1 MAVLTLP
8 GVKRFWKNVKEYIDS
23 RILASQNTFPTKVS
37 DLQNDA
43 GYYNQSTLPAINNGI
58 LTIQKNGQNV
68 STFSANQSSNA
79 TANIQV
85 PTKVSELQNDS
96 GYLTEHQDLSDFATK
111 QDISNLI
118 DSAPTTL
125 DTLKELA
132 DAIGNNPDFA
142 STLATQIASK
152 ADDDAVV
159 HKHGSET
166 IPGEKKFVLPII
178 GSVTGNAGTADE
190 FKSEKYIVLSGDV
203 TGSGYSKA
211 NWTVQTSLAPSGVS
225 EGVYGQLTDVLD
237 TKSLDI
243 KIPEITVDS
252 KGRITNIENHV
263 VNCEI
268 PDTTY
273 SAGTGLSLNGTQFN
287 VTSIAGNSNLQWNAE
302 VTLGTVGGFAIKAKL
317 PANPITEG
325 DVIID
330 GYVTGSGS
338 FDKDGNCHITV
349 TPNISDT
356 PSVWYVGKTNAADKW
371 GDDENGNPWGSTQN
385 HPFATLG
392 YAITQTNIHTFPGN
406 TIQIKV
412 LDGGSYIDSDYRG
425 VVVNCNTYV
434 ESAASSRPSFRCSWE
449 ISFNSVSSLSL
460 DGIDLRCSIAPSAPI
475 NGQTFFRCYGS
486 GRLAF
491 VHGCRMIIDNNN
503 FGTNV
508 WGFIILYDNVELGLD
523 VRDSQPALYL
533 ELANAGTTIYS
544 YCICFSDRSTFSAMA
559 KDSSDPNLVINAP
572 AGTKI
577 VGEAIRVDR
586 SNSVAQYDAANVHD
600 GIRERFLIDWNIADD
615 SELRQVYLHKYA
627 YLGLRK
633 NPAKGRALPG
643 SSVGTIADGA
653 DYDQLDA

>member
-43 GYYNQSTLPAINNGI
+43 GYYNQSTLPAINTGI

-68 STFSANQSSNA
+68 STFSANQNSNT

-85 PTKVSELQNDS
+85 PTKVSELTNDS

-132 DAIGNNPDFA
+132 DAIGNDPDFA
-142 STLATQIASK
+142 STIATQIASK
-152 ADDDAVV
+152 ADDSNTV
-159 HKHGSET
+159 HKSGTET
-166 IPGEKKFVLPII
+166 IPGEKEFVLPIK
-178 GSVTGNAGTADE
+178 GSVTGNAGTANE

-203 TGSGYSKA
+203 TGSAFSKG
-211 NWTVQTSLAPSGVS
+211 NWTVTTTLAPSGVS
-225 EGVYGQLTDVLD
+225 EGVYGQLTDVLN

-268 PDTTY
+268 PD
-273 SAGTGLSLNGTQFN
+273 N
-287 VTSIAGNSNLQWNAE
+287 
-302 VTLGTVGGFAIKAKL
+302 
-317 PANPITEG
+317 G

-412 LDGGSYIDSDYRG
+412 LDGGSYIDSDFRG

-544 YCICFSDRSTFSAMA
+544 YCICFSDRSAFSAMA

-572 AGTKI
+572 TGTKI
-577 VGEAIRVDR
+577 VGEAIRVER
-586 SNSVAQYDAANVHD
+586 SNSVGQYDAANVHD

-633 NPAKGRALPG
+633 NPAKGQALPG

>member
-37 DLQNDA
+37 ELQNDA

-58 LTIQKNGQNV
+58 LTIQKNGKNV
-68 STFSANQSSNA
+68 STFSANQSSNT

-96 GYLTEHQDLSDFATK
+96 GFLTEHQDLSDFATK

-132 DAIGNNPDFA
+132 DAIGNDPDFA

-152 ADDDAVV
+152 ADDSAVV
-159 HKHGSET
+159 HKSGTET
-166 IPGEKKFVLPII
+166 IPGEKEFVLPIK

-203 TGSGYSKA
+203 TGSAYSKG

-252 KGRITNIENHV
+252 KGRITNIV
-263 VNCEI
+263 
-268 PDTTY
+268 DR
-273 SAGTGLSLNGTQFN
+273 N
-287 VTSIAGNSNLQWNAE
+287 VTATSTAGNSNLQWNTE
-302 VTLGTVGGFAIKAKL
+302 ITLGTVGGLAIKAKL

-356 PSVWYVGKTNAADKW
+356 PSVWYVGKTNAVDKW

-533 ELANAGTTIYS
+533 ELANAGTTIAGS
-544 YCICFSDRSTFSAMA
+544 YCICFSDRSAFSAMT

>member
-68 STFSANQSSNA
+68 STFSANQNSNT

-85 PTKVSELQNDS
+85 PTKVSELTNDS

-132 DAIGNNPDFA
+132 DAIGNDPDFA
-142 STLATQIASK
+142 STIATQIASK
-152 ADDDAVV
+152 ADDSNTV
-159 HKHGSET
+159 HKSGTET
-166 IPGEKKFVLPII
+166 IPGEKEFVLPIK
-178 GSVTGNAGTADE
+178 GSVTGNAGTANE

-203 TGSGYSKA
+203 TGSAFSKG
-211 NWTVQTSLAPSGVS
+211 NWTVTTTLAPSGVS
-225 EGVYGQLTDVLD
+225 EGVYGQLTDVLN

-268 PDTTY
+268 PD
-273 SAGTGLSLNGTQFN
+273 N
-287 VTSIAGNSNLQWNAE
+287 
-302 VTLGTVGGFAIKAKL
+302 
-317 PANPITEG
+317 G

-412 LDGGSYIDSDYRG
+412 LDGGSYIDSDFRG

-544 YCICFSDRSTFSAMA
+544 YCICFSDRSAFSAMA

-572 AGTKI
+572 TGTKI
-577 VGEAIRVDR
+577 VGEAIRVER
-586 SNSVAQYDAANVHD
+586 SNSVGQYDAANVHD

-633 NPAKGRALPG
+633 NPAKGQALPG

>member
-58 LTIQKNGQNV
+58 LTIQKNGKNV

-142 STLATQIASK
+142 STLATQVASK

-166 IPGEKKFVLPII
+166 IPGEKEFVLPIK

-252 KGRITNIENHV
+252 KGRITNIV
-263 VNCEI
+263 
-268 PDTTY
+268 DR
-273 SAGTGLSLNGTQFN
+273 N
-287 VTSIAGNSNLQWNAE
+287 VTATSTAGNSNLQWNTE
-302 VTLGTVGGFAIKAKL
+302 ITLGTVGGLAIKAKL

-338 FDKDGNCHITV
+338 FDKDGNCRITV

-460 DGIDLRCSIAPSAPI
+460 DGIDFRCSIAPSAPI

-533 ELANAGTTIYS
+533 ELANAGTTIAGS
-544 YCICFSDRSTFSAMA
+544 YCICFSDRSAFSAMA

>member
-68 STFSANQSSNA
+68 STFSANQNSNA

-85 PTKVSELQNDS
+85 PTKVSELTNDS

-132 DAIGNNPDFA
+132 DAIGNDPDFA
-142 STLATQIASK
+142 STIATQIASK
-152 ADDDAVV
+152 ADDSNTV
-159 HKHGSET
+159 HKSGTET
-166 IPGEKKFVLPII
+166 IPGEKEFVLPIK
-178 GSVTGNAGTADE
+178 GSVTGNAGTANE

-203 TGSGYSKA
+203 TGSAFSKG
-211 NWTVQTSLAPSGVS
+211 NWTVTTTLAPSGVS
-225 EGVYGQLTDVLD
+225 EGVYGQLTDVLN

-268 PDTTY
+268 PD
-273 SAGTGLSLNGTQFN
+273 N
-287 VTSIAGNSNLQWNAE
+287 
-302 VTLGTVGGFAIKAKL
+302 
-317 PANPITEG
+317 G

-385 HPFATLG
+385 HPFATLS

-544 YCICFSDRSTFSAMA
+544 YCICFSDRSAFSAMA

-572 AGTKI
+572 TGTKI
-577 VGEAIRVDR
+577 VGEAIRVER
-586 SNSVAQYDAANVHD
+586 SNSVGQYDAANVHD

-633 NPAKGRALPG
+633 NPAKGQALPG

>member
-43 GYYNQSTLPAINNGI
+43 GYYNQNTLPAINNGI

-68 STFSANQSSNA
+68 STFSANQNSNT

-85 PTKVSELQNDS
+85 PTKVSELTNDS

-142 STLATQIASK
+142 STLATQVASK
-152 ADDDAVV
+152 ADDSNTV
-159 HKHGSET
+159 HKSGTET
-166 IPGEKKFVLPII
+166 IPGEKEFVLPIK
-178 GSVTGNAGTADE
+178 GSVTGNAGTANE

-203 TGSGYSKA
+203 TGSAFSKG
-211 NWTVQTSLAPSGVS
+211 NWTVTTTLAPSGVS
-225 EGVYGQLTDVLD
+225 EGVYGQLTDVLN

-268 PDTTY
+268 PD
-273 SAGTGLSLNGTQFN
+273 N
-287 VTSIAGNSNLQWNAE
+287 
-302 VTLGTVGGFAIKAKL
+302 
-317 PANPITEG
+317 G

-412 LDGGSYIDSDYRG
+412 LDGGSYIDSDFRG

-544 YCICFSDRSTFSAMA
+544 YCICFSDRSAFSAMT

-572 AGTKI
+572 TGTKI
-577 VGEAIRVDR
+577 VGEAIRVER
-586 SNSVAQYDAANVHD
+586 SNSVGQYDAANVHD

-633 NPAKGRALPG
+633 NPAKGQALPG

>member
-68 STFSANQSSNA
+68 STFSANQNSNT

-85 PTKVSELQNDS
+85 PTKVSELTNDS

-132 DAIGNNPDFA
+132 DAIGNDPDFA
-142 STLATQIASK
+142 STIATQIASK
-152 ADDDAVV
+152 ADDSNTV
-159 HKHGSET
+159 HKSGTET
-166 IPGEKKFVLPII
+166 IPGEKEFVLPIK
-178 GSVTGNAGTADE
+178 GSVTGNAGTANE

-203 TGSGYSKA
+203 TGSAFSKG
-211 NWTVQTSLAPSGVS
+211 NWTVTTTLAPSGVS
-225 EGVYGQLTDVLD
+225 EGVYGQLTDVLN

-268 PDTTY
+268 PD
-273 SAGTGLSLNGTQFN
+273 N
-287 VTSIAGNSNLQWNAE
+287 
-302 VTLGTVGGFAIKAKL
+302 
-317 PANPITEG
+317 G

-412 LDGGSYIDSDYRG
+412 LDGGSYIDVDYHG

-544 YCICFSDRSTFSAMA
+544 YCICFSDRSAFSAMT

-572 AGTKI
+572 TGTKI
-577 VGEAIRVDR
+577 VGEAIRVER
-586 SNSVAQYDAANVHD
+586 SNSVGQYDAANVHD

-633 NPAKGRALPG
+633 NPAKGQALPG

>member
-68 STFSANQSSNA
+68 STFSANQNSNA

-85 PTKVSELQNDS
+85 PTKVSELTNDS

-132 DAIGNNPDFA
+132 DAIGNDPDFA
-142 STLATQIASK
+142 STIATQIASK
-152 ADDDAVV
+152 ADDSNTV
-159 HKHGSET
+159 HKSGTET
-166 IPGEKKFVLPII
+166 IPGEKEFVLPIK
-178 GSVTGNAGTADE
+178 GSVTGNAGTANE

-203 TGSGYSKA
+203 TGSAFSKG
-211 NWTVQTSLAPSGVS
+211 NWTVTTTLAPSGVS
-225 EGVYGQLTDVLD
+225 EGVYGQLTDVLN

-268 PDTTY
+268 PD
-273 SAGTGLSLNGTQFN
+273 N
-287 VTSIAGNSNLQWNAE
+287 
-302 VTLGTVGGFAIKAKL
+302 
-317 PANPITEG
+317 G

-412 LDGGSYIDSDYRG
+412 LDGGSYIDSDYRS

-449 ISFNSVSSLSL
+449 ISFNSVSLLSL
-460 DGIDLRCSIAPSAPI
+460 DGIDFRCSIAPSAPI

-486 GRLAF
+486 GQLAF

-503 FGTNV
+503 FGTNA
-508 WGFIILYDNVELGLD
+508 WGFIILYDNVELGLN

-544 YCICFSDRSTFSAMA
+544 YCICFSDRSALSAMT

-577 VGEAIRVDR
+577 VGEAIRVER
-586 SNSVAQYDAANVHD
+586 SNSVSLYNAANVHD
-600 GIRERFLIDWNIADD
+600 GIRERFFIDWNIADD

-633 NPAKGRALPG
+633 NPAKGQALPG

>member
-68 STFSANQSSNA
+68 STFSANQNSNA

-85 PTKVSELQNDS
+85 PTKVSELTNDS

-132 DAIGNNPDFA
+132 DAIGNDPDFA
-142 STLATQIASK
+142 STIATQIASK
-152 ADDDAVV
+152 ADDSNTV
-159 HKHGSET
+159 HKSGTET
-166 IPGEKKFVLPII
+166 IPGEKEFVLPIK
-178 GSVTGNAGTADE
+178 GSVTGNAGTANE

-203 TGSGYSKA
+203 TGSAFSKG
-211 NWTVQTSLAPSGVS
+211 NWTVTTTLAPSGVS
-225 EGVYGQLTDVLD
+225 EGVYGQLTDVLN

-268 PDTTY
+268 PD
-273 SAGTGLSLNGTQFN
+273 N
-287 VTSIAGNSNLQWNAE
+287 
-302 VTLGTVGGFAIKAKL
+302 
-317 PANPITEG
+317 G

-412 LDGGSYIDSDYRG
+412 LDGGSYIDSYYRG

-449 ISFNSVSSLSL
+449 ISFNSVSSLSF
-460 DGIDLRCSIAPSAPI
+460 DGIDFRCSIAPSAPI

-544 YCICFSDRSTFSAMA
+544 YCICFSDRSAFSAMA

-572 AGTKI
+572 TGTKI
-577 VGEAIRVDR
+577 VGEAIRVER
-586 SNSVAQYDAANVHD
+586 SNSVGQYDAANVHD

>member
-43 GYYNQSTLPAINNGI
+43 GYYNQSTLPPINNGI

-68 STFSANQSSNA
+68 STFSANQNSNT

-132 DAIGNNPDFA
+132 DAIGNDPDFA
-142 STLATQIASK
+142 STIATQIASK
-152 ADDDAVV
+152 ADDSAVV

-166 IPGEKKFVLPII
+166 IPGEKEFVLPIK

-190 FKSEKYIVLSGDV
+190 FKSEKFIVLSGDV
-203 TGSGYSKA
+203 TGSAFSKG
-211 NWTVQTSLAPSGVS
+211 NWTVTTTLAPSGVS
-225 EGVYGQLTDVLD
+225 EGVYGQLTDVLN

-268 PDTTY
+268 PD
-273 SAGTGLSLNGTQFN
+273 N
-287 VTSIAGNSNLQWNAE
+287 
-302 VTLGTVGGFAIKAKL
+302 
-317 PANPITEG
+317 G

-385 HPFATLG
+385 HPFATLS

-449 ISFNSVSSLSL
+449 ISFNSVSSLSF
-460 DGIDLRCSIAPSAPI
+460 DGIDFRCSIAPSAPI

-486 GRLAF
+486 GQLAF

-503 FGTNV
+503 FGTNA

-544 YCICFSDRSTFSAMA
+544 YCICFSDRSALSAMT

-577 VGEAIRVDR
+577 VGEAIRVER
-586 SNSVAQYDAANVHD
+586 SNSVGQYDAANVHD

-633 NPAKGRALPG
+633 NPAKGQALPG

>member
-68 STFSANQSSNA
+68 STFSANQNSNA

-85 PTKVSELQNDS
+85 PTKVSELTNDS

-132 DAIGNNPDFA
+132 DAIGNDPDFA
-142 STLATQIASK
+142 STIATQIASK
-152 ADDDAVV
+152 ADDSNTV
-159 HKHGSET
+159 HKSGTET
-166 IPGEKKFVLPII
+166 IPGEKEFVLPIK
-178 GSVTGNAGTADE
+178 GSVTGNAGTANE

-203 TGSGYSKA
+203 TGSAFSKG
-211 NWTVQTSLAPSGVS
+211 NWTVTTTLAPSGVS
-225 EGVYGQLTDVLD
+225 EGVYGQLTDVLN

-268 PDTTY
+268 PD
-273 SAGTGLSLNGTQFN
+273 N
-287 VTSIAGNSNLQWNAE
+287 
-302 VTLGTVGGFAIKAKL
+302 
-317 PANPITEG
+317 G

-412 LDGGSYIDSDYRG
+412 LDGGSYIDSDYRS

-449 ISFNSVSSLSL
+449 ISFNSVSLLSL
-460 DGIDLRCSIAPSAPI
+460 DGIDFRCSIAPSAPI

-503 FGTNV
+503 FGTNA
-508 WGFIILYDNVELGLD
+508 WGFIILYDNVELGLN

-544 YCICFSDRSTFSAMA
+544 YCICFSDRSALSAMT

-577 VGEAIRVDR
+577 VGEAIRVER
-586 SNSVAQYDAANVHD
+586 SNSVSLYNAANVHD
-600 GIRERFLIDWNIADD
+600 GIRERFFIDWNIADD

-633 NPAKGRALPG
+633 NPAKGQALPG

>member
-43 GYYNQSTLPAINNGI
+43 GYYNQSTLPPINNGI

-68 STFSANQSSNA
+68 STFSANQNSNT

-96 GYLTEHQDLSDFATK
+96 GFLTEHQDLSDFATK

-132 DAIGNNPDFA
+132 DAIGNDPDFA
-142 STLATQIASK
+142 STIATQIASK
-152 ADDDAVV
+152 ADDSNTV
-159 HKHGSET
+159 HKSGTET
-166 IPGEKKFVLPII
+166 IPGEKEFVLPIK
-178 GSVTGNAGTADE
+178 GSVTGNAGTANE

-203 TGSGYSKA
+203 TGSAFSKG
-211 NWTVQTSLAPSGVS
+211 NWTVTTTLAPSGVS
-225 EGVYGQLTDVLD
+225 EGVYGQLTDVLN

-268 PDTTY
+268 PD
-273 SAGTGLSLNGTQFN
+273 N
-287 VTSIAGNSNLQWNAE
+287 
-302 VTLGTVGGFAIKAKL
+302 
-317 PANPITEG
+317 G

-412 LDGGSYIDSDYRG
+412 LDGGSYIDSYYRG

-460 DGIDLRCSIAPSAPI
+460 DGIDFRCSIAPSAPI

-544 YCICFSDRSTFSAMA
+544 YCICFSDRSAFSAMA

-572 AGTKI
+572 TGTKI

-633 NPAKGRALPG
+633 NPAKGQALPG
-643 SSVGTIADGA
+643 SSVGTIAEGA

>member
-58 LTIQKNGQNV
+58 LTIQKNGKNV
-68 STFSANQSSNA
+68 STFSANQSSNT

-96 GYLTEHQDLSDFATK
+96 GFLTEHQDLSDFATK

-132 DAIGNNPDFA
+132 DAIGNDPDFA
-142 STLATQIASK
+142 STIATQIASK
-152 ADDDAVV
+152 ADDSNTV
-159 HKHGSET
+159 HKSGTET
-166 IPGEKKFVLPII
+166 IPGEKEFVLPIK
-178 GSVTGNAGTADE
+178 GSVTGNAGTANE

-203 TGSGYSKA
+203 TGSAFSKG
-211 NWTVQTSLAPSGVS
+211 NWTVTTTLAPSGVS
-225 EGVYGQLTDVLD
+225 EGVYGQLTDVLN

-268 PDTTY
+268 PD
-273 SAGTGLSLNGTQFN
+273 N
-287 VTSIAGNSNLQWNAE
+287 
-302 VTLGTVGGFAIKAKL
+302 
-317 PANPITEG
+317 G

-412 LDGGSYIDSDYRG
+412 LDGGSYIDSDFRG

-544 YCICFSDRSTFSAMA
+544 YCICFSDRSAFSAMA

-572 AGTKI
+572 TGTKI
-577 VGEAIRVDR
+577 VGEAIRVER
-586 SNSVAQYDAANVHD
+586 SNSVGQYDAANVHD

-633 NPAKGRALPG
+633 NPAKGQALPG

>member
-37 DLQNDA
+37 ELQNDA
-43 GYYNQSTLPAINNGI
+43 GYYNQNTLPPINNGI

-68 STFSANQSSNA
+68 STFSANQSSNT

-85 PTKVSELQNDS
+85 PTKVSELTNDS

-132 DAIGNNPDFA
+132 DAIGNDPDFA
-142 STLATQIASK
+142 STLTTQIASK
-152 ADDDAVV
+152 ADDSAVV

-166 IPGEKKFVLPII
+166 IPGEKEFVLPIK

-203 TGSGYSKA
+203 TGSAYSKA

-252 KGRITNIENHV
+252 KGRITNIV
-263 VNCEI
+263 
-268 PDTTY
+268 DR
-273 SAGTGLSLNGTQFN
+273 N
-287 VTSIAGNSNLQWNAE
+287 VTATSTAGNSNLQWNTE
-302 VTLGTVGGFAIKAKL
+302 ITLGTVGGLAIKAKL

-356 PSVWYVGKTNAADKW
+356 PSVWYVGKTNAVDKW

-392 YAITQTNIHTFPGN
+392 YAITQTNIHAFPGN

-412 LDGGSYIDSDYRG
+412 LDGGSYIDSDYRA

-460 DGIDLRCSIAPSAPI
+460 DGIDLRCSIAPSVPI

-508 WGFIILYDNVELGLD
+508 WGFIILHDNVELGLD

-544 YCICFSDRSTFSAMA
+544 YCICFSERSAFSAMT

-586 SNSVAQYDAANVHD
+586 SNSVAIYDAANVHD